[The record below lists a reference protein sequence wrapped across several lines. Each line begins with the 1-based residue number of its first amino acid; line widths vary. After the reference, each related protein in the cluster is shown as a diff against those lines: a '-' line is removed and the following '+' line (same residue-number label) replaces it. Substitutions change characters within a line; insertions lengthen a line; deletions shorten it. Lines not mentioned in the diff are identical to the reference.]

1 MLKGGGIGDVAPEYL
16 ALTIILVVITTIAVV
31 RYRRTLD

>member
-16 ALTIILVVITTIAVV
+16 ALAVILTVITVIAVL